1 MAASVKGTAHLY
13 GLSGT
18 QSNCT
23 VRSFRVK
30 THPANKAQTENESGN
45 VIERRRDDVTSEAT
59 IVIRQR
65 TAWTAPAPGDQLT
78 YNSVIYEVEDIEK
91 SETFN
96 GYRESTINLIV
107 SEGITLS

>member
-23 VRSFRVK
+23 VLSFREKVSA
-30 THPANKAQTENESGN
+30 ANKAQTENETGN
-45 VIERRRDDVTSEAT
+45 VIERRRDDVTKEAT
-59 IVIRQR
+59 ITIRQR
-65 TAWTAPAPGDQLT
+65 TSWTAPAPGDQLT

-91 SETFN
+91 TETNKGF
-96 GYRESTINLIV
+96 RESTINLIT

>member
-13 GLSGT
+13 GVSGT

-23 VRSFRVK
+23 VLSFREK
-30 THPANKAQTENESGN
+30 KHCANKAQTENESGN
-45 VIERRRDDVTSEAT
+45 VIERRRDDITKEAT
-59 IVIRQR
+59 ITIRQR
-65 TAWTAPAPGDQLT
+65 SSWSEPDAGDQLT

-91 SETFN
+91 SESN
-96 GYRESTINLIV
+96 KGYREVTINLIT